1 MSEADSPAGYP
12 PRRSSTVPPTE
23 LIEAGL
29 TERITAD
36 ESSIVLIVGEVVENA
51 VPIELRT
58 ESLIAKAAMETG
70 ELTIKVP
77 TVEDVVDGSKNELRI

>member
-1 MSEADSPAGYP
+1 
-12 PRRSSTVPPTE
+12 
-23 LIEAGL
+23 
-29 TERITAD
+29 
-36 ESSIVLIVGEVVENA
+36 VENA

-58 ESLIAKAAMETG
+58 ESLIAKAGMETG